1 MDIQIKL
8 YTVPQEAC
16 DSKKMNWKEAGL
28 MLQNHLSQ
36 KLAAAHT
43 FQHIEFMS
51 AEWFEDKV
59 AQAMMEKE
67 QLNFPFVLVNGVLA
81 SSGNKIHLSQVLHLA
96 QELSINK

>member
-28 MLQNHLSQ
+28 MLQTHLAK
-36 KLAAAHT
+36 KLAATHR

-51 AEWFEDKV
+51 AEWFDDTI
-59 AQAMMEKE
+59 AQELMEKE

-81 SSGNKIHLSQVLHLA
+81 STGEKIHLSQVLHKA
-96 QELSINK
+96 EELSTNK

>member
-28 MLQNHLSQ
+28 MLRNHLSK
-36 KLAAAHT
+36 KLTAAHT
-43 FQHIEFMS
+43 FRHIEFMS
-51 AEWFEDKV
+51 AEWFEDTV
-59 AQAMMEKE
+59 AQELMEKE

-81 SSGNKIHLSQVLHLA
+81 SSGEKIHLSQVLHKAEEISL
-96 QELSINK
+96 NK

>member
-28 MLQNHLSQ
+28 MLQSHLSK
-36 KLAAAHT
+36 KLTAAHT

-51 AEWFEDKV
+51 AEWFEDTI
-59 AQAMMEKE
+59 AQELMEKE

-81 SSGNKIHLSQVLHLA
+81 SSGEKIHLSQVLHTA
-96 QELSINK
+96 EELSTIK